1 MEAPDELCDWL
12 EEFGGPV
19 PSFKSSSEAG
29 DNERISDNE
38 HAFMP
43 MIPYEVRGGS
53 DGWASAAASSLTHN
67 GFCVLRAPKM
77 VAKSTYSACLNSA
90 ATRLASCFRLIRE
103 IGMNPRRD
111 LLRYAELCSRTPG
124 GMRYDMRFERRC
136 RVNHRRVN
144 GGKVEKSV
152 DSADESVASSPN
164 EDSSSMDHTH
174 DSMMTSS
181 AAAQSIESTP
191 SCWAD
196 LSASVAEWVVPVL
209 IAAGAQNPHVDSVG
223 CVTSLP
229 GAPDQHFHPDGT
241 ARGGP
246 LLPQPTPSYHT
257 LPHPL
262 PPHRSHECFL
272 SPRPRHSRER
282 SDRAA
287 AGFACVDRKG
297 AGE

>member
-124 GMRYDMRFERRC
+124 GMRYDMRFERRR
-136 RVNHRRVN
+136 RVDHRRVN
-144 GGKVEKSV
+144 GGKVEKNV

-246 LLPQPTPSYHT
+246 LLPHPTPSYHT
-257 LPHPL
+257 LPHPTPHPIPPNPTL
-262 PPHRSHECFL
+262 PHPTLPYPPRS
-272 SPRPRHSRER
+272 P
-282 SDRAA
+282 
-287 AGFACVDRKG
+287 ACR
-297 AGE
+297 